1 MGGCGSFGCTDL
13 GGILARQRF
22 EKLGGDGQML
32 GGILVNRRE
41 IDNVYSIIY
50 IYIYYSLHLI
60 NVFPN
65 CTTNLK
71 INGIITFK
79 LSI

>member
-1 MGGCGSFGCTDL
+1 
-13 GGILARQRF
+13 
-22 EKLGGDGQML
+22 ML

-50 IYIYYSLHLI
+50 IYYSLHLI

-65 CTTNLK
+65 FCTINLK

>member
-1 MGGCGSFGCTDL
+1 
-13 GGILARQRF
+13 
-22 EKLGGDGQML
+22 ML

-65 CTTNLK
+65 CTINLK

>member
-1 MGGCGSFGCTDL
+1 
-13 GGILARQRF
+13 
-22 EKLGGDGQML
+22 ML

-60 NVFPN
+60 NVFLN
-65 CTTNLK
+65 FCTINLK

>member
-1 MGGCGSFGCTDL
+1 
-13 GGILARQRF
+13 
-22 EKLGGDGQML
+22 ML

>member
-1 MGGCGSFGCTDL
+1 
-13 GGILARQRF
+13 
-22 EKLGGDGQML
+22 ML

-50 IYIYYSLHLI
+50 IYYSLHLI

-65 CTTNLK
+65 CTINLK

-79 LSI
+79 LPI

>member
-1 MGGCGSFGCTDL
+1 
-13 GGILARQRF
+13 
-22 EKLGGDGQML
+22 ML

-50 IYIYYSLHLI
+50 IYYSLHLI

-65 CTTNLK
+65 CMTNLK

-79 LSI
+79 LPI

>member
-1 MGGCGSFGCTDL
+1 MDAALLVAPIWRGFWRVNVSRNWEVMDRCWGGSWLIGV
-13 GGILARQRF
+13 
-22 EKLGGDGQML
+22 K
-32 GGILVNRRE
+32 
-41 IDNVYSIIY
+41 SITFIPLY